1 MSTSSLKGGAGTLSW
16 SAPETFKGEYSE
28 KNDTYAFAMVMYETL
43 TFLGPLD
50 DKRREEITR
59 MGLEKFKVNKKME
72 ECGLS
77 VEEQE
82 TDWLEENPLKTRRPD
97 LGQVPRD
104 SVTVPSPFCP

>member
-1 MSTSSLKGGAGTLSW
+1 MSTESLKGGAGTLSW

-43 TFLGPLD
+43 T
-50 DKRREEITR
+50 
-59 MGLEKFKVNKKME
+59 KVNKKME
-72 ECGLS
+72 ERGLS
-77 VEEQE
+77 VKEQE

>member
-1 MSTSSLKGGAGTLSW
+1 MSTASLKGGAGTLSW

-43 TFLGPLD
+43 T
-50 DKRREEITR
+50 
-59 MGLEKFKVNKKME
+59 KVNKKME
-72 ECGLS
+72 ERGLS
-77 VEEQE
+77 VKEQE

-104 SVTVPSPFCP
+104 CPEPLLSLMQTCWSDSPDKRPSFRRFDR